1 MGGWKGFDF
10 SIRAGRGGVGG
21 GGGGGGGGRRFVRV
35 WKPVVPRPWFRRMPI
50 SIRPFLDRISMGAV
64 RVLTRFQEVGRV
76 WSRV

>member
-1 MGGWKGFDF
+1 M
-10 SIRAGRGGVGG
+10 
-21 GGGGGGGGRRFVRV
+21 RV